1 MMLGPT
7 PRRAPP
13 AAGVWH
19 GRLPLAP
26 TSPLAAFEASA
37 FHSVNQ
43 GDDMRLISP
52 IAAAGLFAASLAV
65 AAPPAVVSGPG
76 ENPACFQPWD
86 AKTKYFQWPAKKGPY
101 RIALANGFVGNTWR
115 IQMIKMAKAYAATPE
130 MQGQIKEFKIVS
142 TGTDVAAQIA
152 AIDNF
157 INSGYDAI
165 ITIAVNPTAFA
176 PVIKR
181 ANAAGV
187 VLVPFD
193 NVLDSDEVM
202 MVNEDQLQMG
212 AQSGEWL
219 IKNIPSKSGKII
231 EVRGLPGNS
240 VDRDRHLG
248 FRKVMEAQGNKF
260 EIIEV
265 VGNWDDGTAQK
276 VVADAVAVHKNF
288 DGMFVQGGSTGAV
301 RALIDAKHKM
311 IPVAGEAEN
320 GFRKLCAANAKDGL
334 LCTSLGQS
342 PGLVAI
348 SMKAAVTALQGKVM
362 PQMISVP
369 IPQASHPNFKAGEN
383 FYPNL
388 TDNFFTT
395 NAFPACGVNL
405 KDTDI
410 MSKDEKNT

>member
-1 MMLGPT
+1 MLFRIRT
-7 PRRAPP
+7 
-13 AAGVWH
+13 
-19 GRLPLAP
+19 
-26 TSPLAAFEASA
+26 
-37 FHSVNQ
+37 
-43 GDDMRLISP
+43 
-52 IAAAGLFAASLAV
+52 IAAAAAFAASGLAL
-65 AAPPAVVSGPG
+65 AAPPKVVPGPG
-76 ENPACFQPWD
+76 ENPACFKPWN
-86 AKTKYFQWPAKKGPY
+86 AQTKHFQWPAKKGPY

-130 MQGQIKEFKIVS
+130 MKGQIKEFKIVS

-165 ITIAVNPTAFA
+165 VTIAVNPTAFA
-176 PVIKR
+176 PVIRR

-193 NVLDSDEVM
+193 NVLDSEDVM
-202 MVNEDQLQMG
+202 MVNEDQLEMG
-212 AQSGEWL
+212 AWSGEWL
-219 IKNIPSKSGKII
+219 VKNIPGKTGKLL

-240 VDRDRHLG
+240 VDRDRHIG
-248 FRKVMEAQGNKF
+248 FRKVVEAAGNKF
-260 EIIEV
+260 EVVEV

-288 DGMFVQGGSTGAV
+288 AGMYVQGGSTGAV

-311 IPVAGEAEN
+311 IPVAGESEN
-320 GFRKLCAANAKDGL
+320 GFRKLCAERAKEGL
-334 LCTSLGQS
+334 LCTSVGQS

-348 SMKAAVTALQGKVM
+348 SMKAAVAALQGKVM

-369 IPQASHPNFKAGEN
+369 LPVTTHPDFKAGVN
-383 FYPNL
+383 YFPDL

-395 NAFPACGVNL
+395 NEFPACGVNL
-405 KDTDI
+405 KAQDI
-410 MSKDEKNT
+410 MSKDEKNN

>member
-1 MMLGPT
+1 MLT
-7 PRRAPP
+7 R
-13 AAGVWH
+13 
-19 GRLPLAP
+19 
-26 TSPLAAFEASA
+26 SF
-37 FHSVNQ
+37 
-43 GDDMRLISP
+43 
-52 IAAAGLFAASLAV
+52 IAAAIGLIAAPLAL
-65 AAPPAVVSGPG
+65 AAPPKIVSGPG
-76 ENPACFQPWD
+76 ENPGCFVPWD
-86 AKTKYFQWPAKKGPY
+86 ATTQYFQWPAQKGPY
-101 RIALANGFVGNTWR
+101 RVALANGFVGNTWR

-130 MQGQIKEFKIVS
+130 MKDQLKEFKIVS

-193 NVLDSDEVM
+193 NVLDSKEVM
-202 MVNEDQLQMG
+202 MVNEDQLAMG
-212 AQSGEWL
+212 VQSGEWL
-219 IKNIPSKSGKII
+219 TKNIPSKTGKII

-248 FRKVMEAQGNKF
+248 FRKVMEAAGNKF
-260 EIIEV
+260 EIVEV

-276 VVADAVAVHKNF
+276 VVADAVAVHKKF

-348 SMKAAVTALQGKVM
+348 SMKAAVSALQGKVM

-383 FYPNL
+383 FYPAL

-395 NAFPACGVNL
+395 NSFPLCGVNL

-410 MSKDEKNT
+410 MSKDEKNN

>member
-1 MMLGPT
+1 M
-7 PRRAPP
+7 
-13 AAGVWH
+13 
-19 GRLPLAP
+19 
-26 TSPLAAFEASA
+26 
-37 FHSVNQ
+37 
-43 GDDMRLISP
+43 ISS
-52 IAAAGLFAASLAV
+52 IRIVAAV
-65 AAPPAVVSGPG
+65 AACVVSSAAMAAGPAVVSGPG
-76 ENPACFQPWD
+76 ENPTCFKPWD
-86 AKTKYFQWPAKKGPY
+86 ASTKYFQWPAKKGPY

-130 MQGQIKEFKIVS
+130 MKSQIKEFKIVS

-165 ITIAVNPTAFA
+165 VTIAVNPTAFA

-193 NVLDSDEVM
+193 NVLDSDQVM
-202 MVNEDQLQMG
+202 MVNENQLEMG
-212 AQSGEWL
+212 QLSGDWL
-219 IKNIPSKSGKII
+219 VKHIPSKTGKIL

-248 FRKVMEAQGNKF
+248 FRKVMEASGNKF
-260 EIIEV
+260 DIVEV

-320 GFRKLCAANAKDGL
+320 GFRKLCAERAKDGL
-334 LCTSLGQS
+334 VCISLGQS

-348 SMKAAVTALQGKVM
+348 SMKAAVTALQGKVL
-362 PQMISVP
+362 PQLIAVP

-383 FYPNL
+383 YFPDL
-388 TDNFFTT
+388 SDNFFTT
-395 NAFPACGVNL
+395 NDFPACGVNL

>member
-1 MMLGPT
+1 MLSCT
-7 PRRAPP
+7 R
-13 AAGVWH
+13 
-19 GRLPLAP
+19 
-26 TSPLAAFEASA
+26 
-37 FHSVNQ
+37 
-43 GDDMRLISP
+43 
-52 IAAAGLFAASLAV
+52 IAAAVAALTATAAL
-65 AAPPAVVSGPG
+65 AAPPKVVNGPG
-76 ENPACFQPWD
+76 ENPACFKPWD
-86 AKTKYFQWPAKKGPY
+86 AKTKYFQWPEKQGPY

-130 MQGQIKEFKIVS
+130 MKQQLKEFKIVS
-142 TGTDVAAQIA
+142 TGTDVAAQVA

-165 ITIAVNPTAFA
+165 VTIAVNPTAFG

-212 AQSGEWL
+212 ALSGEWL
-219 IKNIPSKSGKII
+219 VKNIPAKSGRIL

-248 FRKVMEAQGNKF
+248 FRKVMEAPGNKF
-260 EIIEV
+260 EIVEV

-288 DGMFVQGGSTGAV
+288 DDMFVQGGSTGAV

-320 GFRKLCAANAKDGL
+320 GFRKLCAAHAKEGL

-348 SMKAAVTALQGKVM
+348 SMKSAVTALQGKTL

-369 IPQASHPNFKAGEN
+369 IPMATYPDFKAGEN
-383 FYPNL
+383 YFPDL

-395 NAFPACGVNL
+395 TSFPACGVNL
-405 KDTDI
+405 KDHEI